1 MKKFTEGDAFGDYR
15 VVRLLGKGGMGEV
28 WLLRSPSGEEV
39 AVKLLDE
46 GPSPDHASR
55 KRFIREA
62 EVAMEVKHP
71 NLVETYDVG
80 EDPDSGLCYI
90 IMEYMPGG
98 TLSDYIKSNG
108 ALEIDDAVA
117 IVDAMASVLELA
129 QKKGIVHRDIKPAN
143 IMFDLNG
150 TPKLADLGI
159 ARRRFADSETTTLT
173 QTGVMIGTPAYMAPE
188 QMLDAHHV
196 DTRADIYSLGI
207 VFYEMLTGERPNK
220 DDTVVQL
227 LARAVKGEPIPDVRT
242 LRPEVSSS
250 LAQLLNMM
258 VLPDRNG
265 RIATPW
271 QITNAIES
279 ISSTGRL
286 EAPQDT
292 NRGGSTGRW
301 RRVRIQWRRAWSSIS
316 WKALAAMGVLA
327 CAAIVFFVLAL
338 IEALAPK
345 AAKTVDVAAGESN
358 NLAVADVKLPPATE
372 SPSIHA
378 VQTVVKTS
386 IVEKIAEK
394 DRVALQPTTNAIT
407 AASIV
412 TVSSAV
418 AHALDAGPQ
427 ENSGA
432 FGGADHEDVVRRAD
446 SLASDAPIVESTQE
460 DQTVHENSEDASQKA
475 AEAEED
481 RKKAVPLAKGVKESP
496 TAAENFQE
504 VDAEQVEALR
514 QATST
519 TKNPTRRVQL
529 TLNALFPGWVVSRNY
544 DQDDRSGFLES
555 KDGEKNVLVTLP
567 YRGSPLEFRRR
578 VVVPKS
584 DPVLHVRVSN
594 HSQESQFRMRI
605 RVGEW
610 LVREFDVKD
619 GWTDVYVSLAKWSGK
634 TVDVVIEHIPTGWHE
649 EWAYWSKLEV
659 ISDQKAA
666 DLAEAQKSEPKP
678 EKFVI
683 PRNLFIKGCLLKDVL
698 PVLLPLWSDRPQIN
712 GFLDRSCYYEEY
724 LGRYNVV
731 RLAWHKKLASA
742 CLHGSRKAKLWM
754 QHPILSLTVAGDGEH
769 VCRVKV
775 GGVCGEILNEEI
787 SAREW
792 KTFKIDLVNAGL
804 VREGGYRKAVP
815 LGSLKIEFSPVYGW
829 NGNVFIAEIS
839 VEEGE

>member
-286 EAPQDT
+286 EVPQDT

-316 WKALAAMGVLA
+316 WKVLAAMGVLA
-327 CAAIVFFVLAL
+327 CAAIMFFVLAL
-338 IEALAPK
+338 IEASSLAPK
-345 AAKTVDVAAGESN
+345 AAMTVDVSVGESN
-358 NLAVADVKLPPATE
+358 NLAVAGVKSPPTVE
-372 SPSIHA
+372 SPPIQA
-378 VQTVVKTS
+378 VQMVVKTN
-386 IVEKIAEK
+386 IVEKIVEK
-394 DRVALQPTTNAIT
+394 PRIDPQPTTKAIAPASV
-407 AASIV
+407 AAAHSMD
-412 TVSSAV
+412 TRPQVSS
-418 AHALDAGPQ
+418 
-427 ENSGA
+427 EA
-432 FGGADHEDVVRRAD
+432 FGGTNDVYVLGRTD
-446 SLASDAPIVESTQE
+446 SLAADAPTVESSQE
-460 DQTVHENSEDASQKA
+460 DSTVHEKNSADTQQDVAEVKEDILNAPPVAVNGKDAPMSA
-475 AEAEED
+475 A
-481 RKKAVPLAKGVKESP
+481 PPKGVD
-496 TAAENFQE
+496 
-504 VDAEQVEALR
+504 VEQVEALR
-514 QATST
+514 HAVDT

-567 YRGSPLEFRRR
+567 CRGSHLELRRR
-578 VVVPKS
+578 VAVPKS
-584 DPVLHVRVSN
+584 NPVMHVRVSN

-605 RVGEW
+605 RIGEW
-610 LVREFDVKD
+610 SVREMDVKD
-619 GWTDVYVSLAKWSGK
+619 GWTDVYASLAKWSGK

-659 ISDQKAA
+659 VSDRKAA
-666 DLAEAQKSEPKP
+666 DLAEAQKLEPKP
-678 EKFVI
+678 EKFVVS
-683 PRNLFIKGCLLKDVL
+683 RDLCAKGCLLKDVL
-698 PVLLPLWSDRPQIN
+698 PVLLPLWGERPQVN

-731 RLAWHKKLASA
+731 CLTWRKKLAAA
-742 CLHGSRKAKLWM
+742 CLNGSRKVKLWM
-754 QHPILSLTVAGDGEH
+754 QRPILSLTVAGDGNNTYK
-769 VCRVKV
+769 VRVLDRNK
-775 GGVCGEILNEEI
+775 EILSENVVV
-787 SAREW
+787 REW
-792 KTFKIDLVNAGL
+792 KTFKIDLVDAGT
-804 VREGGYRKAVP
+804 VRDGVYRKAVP
-815 LGSLKIEFSPVYGW
+815 LGSLRIEFSPVYGW
-829 NGNVFIAEIS
+829 DGSAFIAGIS
-839 VEEGE
+839 IEEGE